1 MRGAKVPRSGLR
13 TRPAGLP
20 GPPWRLV
27 CALFARG
34 GVWHGDCTVGD
45 MSLPRLPTLNEPAA
59 EWIWRLNPNEFT
71 AADLQ
76 AFNAWL
82 RRNPRHRRTAQEFFG
97 LWLALNSLE
106 SAGARSGRYAG
117 ESGRNVS

>member
-1 MRGAKVPRSGLR
+1 MV
-13 TRPAGLP
+13 
-20 GPPWRLV
+20 
-27 CALFARG
+27 
-34 GVWHGDCTVGD
+34 
-45 MSLPRLPTLNEPAA
+45 LPRLPTLEEPTA

-76 AFNAWL
+76 AFNDWL
-82 RRNPRHRRTAQEFFG
+82 RHNPHHRRTAQEFFG

-106 SAGARSGRYAG
+106 SAGSRRARCAG

>member
-1 MRGAKVPRSGLR
+1 MQKCRGPVRERAWQGV
-13 TRPAGLP
+13 P
-20 GPPWRLV
+20 GPPWGLP
-27 CALFARG
+27 CGLLPQANA
-34 GVWHGDCTVGD
+34 WHGDCTVWD
-45 MSLPRLPTLNEPAA
+45 MPLPRLPTLEEPTA

-76 AFNAWL
+76 AFNTWL

-106 SAGARSGRYAG
+106 SAGSRRARFGR
-117 ESGRNVS
+117 ESGRIVS